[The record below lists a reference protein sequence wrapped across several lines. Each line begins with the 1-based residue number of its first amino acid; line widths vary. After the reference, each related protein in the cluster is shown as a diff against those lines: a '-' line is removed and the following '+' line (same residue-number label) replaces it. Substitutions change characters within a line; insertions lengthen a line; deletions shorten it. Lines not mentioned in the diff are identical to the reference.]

1 MKKAGHE
8 SFVFLPGG
16 AKLSRYCRLLN
27 YPSLLSI
34 DIRFGTPSTAYQSIP
49 NSTDPPAPVCHLA
62 DLESSNSR
70 HLSLYRSHRNNSA
83 CQLTDRL
90 VATAIH

>member
-27 YPSLLSI
+27 YPSLLPT
-34 DIRFGTPSTAYQSIP
+34 DLRFGTPSTAYQSIP
-49 NSTDPPAPVCHLA
+49 HSTDRPRPRFATSLTWKAPPH
-62 DLESSNSR
+62 DT
-70 HLSLYRSHRNNSA
+70 SA
-83 CQLTDRL
+83 CIDLIETTRH
-90 VATAIH
+90 VS

>member
-8 SFVFLPGG
+8 SFVFLPVG

-27 YPSLLSI
+27 YPSLLPI

-49 NSTDPPAPVCHLA
+49 HSTDRPRPRPRPRFTTSLTWKAPTH
-62 DLESSNSR
+62 DT
-70 HLSLYRSHRNNSA
+70 SA
-83 CQLTDRL
+83 CIDLIETTQH
-90 VATAIH
+90 VN